1 MVTELYTEAT
11 EIYEMRGWHW
21 LSSFLIEKTYQK
33 PTNNQKTA
41 QNVINSGIIYNIK
54 LLQLT
59 LLPLDGKEE
68 GSR

>member
-11 EIYEMRGWHW
+11 EIYERRGWHR
-21 LSSFLIEKTYQK
+21 LSSILIEKTYQK

>member
-11 EIYEMRGWHW
+11 EIYERRGWHW
-21 LSSFLIEKTYQK
+21 PSSILIEKTYQK
-33 PTNNQKTA
+33 PIYILKTA

>member
-11 EIYEMRGWHW
+11 EIYERRGWHR
-21 LSSFLIEKTYQK
+21 LSSILIEKTYQK
-33 PTNNQKTA
+33 PNHIPKTA

>member
-1 MVTELYTEAT
+1 MVTKLYTEAT
-11 EIYEMRGWHW
+11 EIYERRGWHW
-21 LSSFLIEKTYQK
+21 LSSILIEKTYQK
-33 PTNNQKTA
+33 PTHNQKNA

>member
-11 EIYEMRGWHW
+11 EIYERRGWHW
-21 LSSFLIEKTYQK
+21 LSSILIEKTYQK
-33 PTNNQKTA
+33 PTHNQKNT
-41 QNVINSGIIYNIK
+41 QNVINGGIIYNIK

-68 GSR
+68 VSR